1 MAFNENS
8 RVKLPALVH
17 LCKLDISVMLTPV
30 SVMLTPL
37 TENGSMN
44 R

>member
-17 LCKLDISVMLTPV
+17 LCKLGYQYV
-30 SVMLTPL
+30 SEKELKQVCDTAMK
-37 TENGSMN
+37 EKQVE
-44 R
+44 